1 MLGNRPLG
9 GESMSVQT
17 LVLRVDGT
25 NCDVELVEAF
35 RQAGSQTER
44 IHINQLIRGKYSLE
58 AFHILAIPGGFS
70 YGDDVAAGK
79 LLANDLKYRL
89 RKDVEKFIDQSK
101 PILGICNG
109 FQALVKAGFL
119 PALDQRREQQATLA
133 TNDSALFIDRWVY
146 LKQENRGRC
155 IFTTALAKQ
164 MYVPVNHGE
173 GKFVMD
179 IPGIQRL
186 EENDQIVFRYVN
198 PEGKLAGYPWN
209 PNGSISNIAGICD
222 EHGTILGLMPHPEK
236 FIHPY
241 QHPFW
246 SRFSNSAE
254 LKGWL
259 PLFQNAV
266 DYARRR
272 FL

>member
-1 MLGNRPLG
+1 MT
-9 GESMSVQT
+9 VQT
-17 LVLRVDGT
+17 IVLRVDGT

-35 RQAGSQTER
+35 RRAGTQTER
-44 IHINQLIRGKYSLE
+44 VHINELIRGKRSLE
-58 AFHILAIPGGFS
+58 EYHILAIPGGFS

-89 RKDVEKFIDQSK
+89 SKDVEHFIDQSK

-119 PALDQRREQQATLA
+119 PALRGRREQQATLA
-133 TNDSALFIDRWVY
+133 TNDRALFIDRWIY
-146 LKQENRGRC
+146 LKHENRGTC
-155 IFTTALAKQ
+155 IFTKSLDNQ
-164 MYVPVNHGE
+164 LYVPVNHGE
-173 GKFVMD
+173 GKFVMEQS
-179 IPGIQRL
+179 GIQQL

-198 PEGKLAGYPWN
+198 PEGEHAGYPWN
-209 PNGSISNIAGICD
+209 PNGSVSNIAGICD

-236 FIHPY
+236 FIHRY

-246 SRFSNSAE
+246 TRYPNTSE
-254 LKGWL
+254 LRGWL
-259 PLFQNAV
+259 PLFKNAV